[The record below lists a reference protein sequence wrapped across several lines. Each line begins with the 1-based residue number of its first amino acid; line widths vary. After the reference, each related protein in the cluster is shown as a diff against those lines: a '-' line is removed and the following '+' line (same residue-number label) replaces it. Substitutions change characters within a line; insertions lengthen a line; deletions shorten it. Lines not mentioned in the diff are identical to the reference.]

1 MKWPHFGDF
10 VKFYYVEYV
19 LADVLSEVEKRQISL
34 RAAMAEYFAK
44 RKELEPIKGLAR
56 AYALG
61 LLRKYR
67 LVDFIAE
74 EVLGVKVEEL
84 NPWEKNLLRALIY
97 ELKFR
102 NVKLDRVLKVSRKLS
117 YMKLDLKALKAI
129 KMTSTKSLLRRKG
142 GLERLSIKYSQ
153 PEWVVRYLVSIL
165 GRREVERLLKKFNE
179 KPTLWIRVNT
189 LKTSKRKLLKILK
202 RRGLKVS
209 EDFDLPDVLRVDTSM
224 SLSRIPEHE
233 LGFFYVQD
241 KASVLAG
248 HVLSP
253 EPGEHVLDMCTAPG
267 SKALHIATLTRNKSF
282 ILGLDWKPARLK
294 TLLKGAR
301 RLGVYSIII
310 VAMDSRTFSPP
321 KRFDK
326 ILLDPDC
333 TSLGRL
339 GHSPEIRFWIKENM
353 IFKMRKLQ
361 YELLN
366 RGIDLLKRGGTL
378 VYSTCTLT
386 KEENELLIKQVLE
399 ERSDVE
405 LEEAIPKIGL
415 EGLEGLVETQR
426 LYPHIHDTQGFF
438 VAKIRKIK

>member
-1 MKWPHFGDF
+1 ME
-10 VKFYYVEYV
+10 FYYVEYV
-19 LADVLSEVEKRQISL
+19 LADVLSEVEKKHISL
-34 RAAMAEYFAK
+34 RAAMAEYFTK
-44 RKELEPIKGLAR
+44 RRELEPIKGLAR

-67 LVDFIAE
+67 LVDFIIE
-74 EVLGVKVEEL
+74 ETLGIKIEEL

-117 YMKLDLKALKAI
+117 CIRLDLETLKTI
-129 KMTSTKSLLRRKG
+129 KTTSTRSLLKRKS

-153 PEWVVRYLVSIL
+153 PEWVVRYLVNIL
-165 GRREVERLLKKFNE
+165 GREEAEKLLRKFNK

-189 LKTSKRKLLKILK
+189 LKTSKRKLLKVLK

-209 EDFDLPDVLRVDTSM
+209 EDSDLPDVLRVDTSM
-224 SLSRIPEHE
+224 SLSRIPEHG

-253 EPGEHVLDMCTAPG
+253 KPEELILDMCTAPG
-267 SKALHIATLTRNKSF
+267 SKALHIATLTRNRSF
-282 ILGLDWKPARLK
+282 ILGLDWKPARLR
-294 TLLKGAR
+294 TLLENAR
-301 RLGVYSIII
+301 RLGVYSITII
-310 VAMDSRTFSPP
+310 AMDSRTFSPP

-353 IFKMRKLQ
+353 IFNMRKLQ

-366 RGIDLLKRGGTL
+366 RGIDLLKKGGTL

-386 KEENELLIKQVLE
+386 KEENEFLIKQALE
-399 ERSDVE
+399 ERSDIE
-405 LEEAIPKIGL
+405 LEETVPKIGL
-415 EGLEGLVETQR
+415 EGLEGLVEAQR
-426 LYPHIHDTQGFF
+426 LYPHLHDTQGFF
-438 VAKIRKIK
+438 IAKIRKIK